1 VLPPADAIIQHDNW
15 YNRVVPWGNPRGPPI
30 ILTADE
36 LARQTEQESQVF
48 KTFDDLSNSNAAAFT
63 IVKNFGGGIARA
75 RIAGRSLAFPPTLSA
90 VEVSLRTSSLAA
102 ASHCLLT
109 RPPSRTT
116 P

>member
-1 VLPPADAIIQHDNW
+1 MGQSA
-15 YNRVVPWGNPRGPPI
+15 RPPI

-36 LARQTEQESQVF
+36 LARQTEQESQAF
-48 KTFDDLSNSNAAAFT
+48 KTFDDLSNSNAAAFN

-75 RIAGRSLAFPPTLSA
+75 PIAGRSLAFPPTLSA

-102 ASHCLLT
+102 ASRCLLT